1 MEITSYLGSIGK
13 RFLSFLTALYPP
25 SSSSRPSAV
34 EIVITITDEHGR
46 AILRIL
52 YDIPYTL

>member
-13 RFLSFLTALYPP
+13 RFSSFLTVLYPLLQL
-25 SSSSRPSAV
+25 RPSAV
-34 EIVITITDEHGR
+34 EIVITITEEHGR

>member
-1 MEITSYLGSIGK
+1 MEITSYLGSISK

-34 EIVITITDEHGR
+34 EIVITITEHGHI
-46 AILRIL
+46 ILRIF
-52 YDIPYTL
+52 YYIPYTP